1 MSDNYADDI
10 VAMTGL
16 GVTAGIGLATINM
29 IERQMDPKKRRK
41 RQRRR

>member
-1 MSDNYADDI
+1 MSENYADDI
-10 VAMTGL
+10 VAMAGL

-29 IERQMDPKKRRK
+29 IERQMDPKKKR

>member
-10 VAMTGL
+10 VAMAGL

-29 IERQMDPKKRRK
+29 IERQMDPKKKNK